1 MEFSVAQ
8 FDSLIS
14 KIERG
19 LTDLV
24 NKANELIRKIE
35 SLTHWI
41 PFIGDEIKQLLEKFA
56 DLVTELVGK
65 IVKVLGESHTATV
78 FWELGKTWGAA
89 GIAGQAGQIASVLA
103 GQKQFSAEW
112 QGIAG
117 ARFATAVSGQE
128 PAVDTVQTR
137 SNTISSSCTTIAQ
150 YGFIYYVAIGVAVV
164 GCCLAVA
171 SALADPPVAPI
182 AVIGAITAG
191 VLAFFAATWALE
203 MGVGAQ
209 SRNMLQAGEPS
220 DTFPNGMWPQAV
232 ASIASVDP
240 SAGDGT
246 YTVQPGDSLYDI
258 AGREFGDPN
267 LWPEIEA
274 ANPQL
279 APAGTPIYAGQ
290 VLRIPHL
297 SQPADGSAAAS

>member
-1 MEFSVAQ
+1 MEFSIAQ

-19 LTDLV
+19 LVDLV
-24 NKANELIRKIE
+24 DKANELISKIE

-41 PFIGDEIKQLLEKFA
+41 PFIGDAIKGLLEKFA
-56 DLVTELVGK
+56 HLVTELVGK
-65 IVKVLGESHTATV
+65 IVKVLRESHTATV

-117 ARFATAVSGQE
+117 ARFAAAVSGQE

-164 GCCLAVA
+164 GCALAVA

-182 AVIGAITAG
+182 SVIAAIGAG

-203 MGVGAQ
+203 MGVGVQ
-209 SRNMLQAGEPS
+209 SRNMQQAGELS
-220 DTFPNGMWPQAV
+220 DTFPNDTWPQAV
-232 ASIASVDP
+232 ASIASVSP

-246 YTVQPGDSLYDI
+246 YTVRPGDNLYDI
-258 AGREFGDPN
+258 AGRKLGDPN
-267 LWPEIEA
+267 LWPEIQA

-279 APAGTPIYAGQ
+279 LPAAGTPIYPGQ
-290 VLRIPHL
+290 VLRIPRLHK
-297 SQPADGSAAAS
+297 PTDGSAS